1 MEVIPSRVFLK
12 MGLILFSIVE
22 LPKILLLKQ
31 VIKQH
36 LLKKELLPKAQ
47 KSNLILLI

>member
-22 LPKILLLKQ
+22 LPKILLLKLR
-31 VIKQH
+31 IKQR
-36 LLKKELLPKAQ
+36 LLTKELLLKVQ
-47 KSNLILLI
+47 KSNLMLLI